1 MATVTTPDGVALHVV
16 ECGRAD
22 GPPLLVLHG
31 GPAAHHDYLLP
42 GFAALGDT
50 YRVVLYDQ
58 RGGGRS
64 VAARDADLG
73 WERHVDDVATVI
85 GALGLGRPHVA
96 GYSFGGLWAL
106 LHAARRPDLVD
117 KLALI
122 SGVPGHDGFRAELEA
137 RLAAAQQRPDVVAE
151 REALERSQLREGL
164 PEEYRRRRFGLSIA
178 GYVKDLRH
186 AYAVTPFKVASRAA
200 DLIRA
205 SLGAGFDFRDQL
217 GAIDGA
223 RTQFVHGADDPL
235 DCRHARALAGQLGA
249 KYAEIQACGHVPYVE
264 APAEFFAIVRGFF
277 GGPP

>member
-1 MATVTTPDGVALHVV
+1 MLGV
-16 ECGRAD
+16 
-22 GPPLLVLHG
+22 
-31 GPAAHHDYLLP
+31 
-42 GFAALGDT
+42 
-50 YRVVLYDQ
+50 Q
-58 RGGGRS
+58 R
-64 VAARDADLG
+64 L
-73 WERHVDDVATVI
+73 
-85 GALGLGRPHVA
+85 
-96 GYSFGGLWAL
+96 
-106 LHAARRPDLVD
+106 
-117 KLALI
+117 
-122 SGVPGHDGFRAELEA
+122 
-137 RLAAAQQRPDVVAE
+137 
-151 REALERSQLREGL
+151 QLREGL